1 MKGERL
7 LNKDLTDTL
16 VALNKTTNDTQNYA
30 YDKANGGWKL
40 VRDNGAWGVSSRLN
54 KREMYDWMWAY
65 IYGIQD
71 GQKIFIKGLRNYEV
85 LPV

>member
-1 MKGERL
+1 MRILKS
-7 LNKDLTDTL
+7 DLDEAL
-16 VALNKTTNDTQNYA
+16 SALNKTTNNTQDFS

-40 VRDNGAWGVSSRLN
+40 VRDSGAWQVSSRLT

-71 GQKIFIKGLRNYEV
+71 GQKIFIKGLRSYEV